1 LADKRSMI
9 GRVLVA
15 VALLLS
21 LTPNGRAQRGAD
33 CPAAVPVVPLPPVTL
48 YRGQPA
54 LPPVEVP
61 PEVRPG
67 ILLYRRE
74 ASPPLVGECPPRPPI
89 HLFECARPPVTF
101 FRGESP
107 GVELIRARPQPPA
120 PPCDLPPRQPVTLFR
135 VTAES
140 PRCGPAVVAPPVTI
154 LRQPGP
160 GCEGPRP

>member
-1 LADKRSMI
+1 MK
-9 GRVLVA
+9 GRILVA
-15 VALLLS
+15 
-21 LTPNGRAQRGAD
+21 LTLFASFTTVGRAGPGDD
-33 CPAAVPVVPLPPVTL
+33 CPDVAVPVVPLPSVTL
-48 YRGQPA
+48 FRAQPA
-54 LPPVEVP
+54 PPASEVLPA
-61 PEVRPG
+61 VRPG

-74 ASPPLVGECPPRPPI
+74 VSPPLVGEYLPREPI
-89 HLFECARPPVTF
+89 QMFECARVPVTF

-135 VTAES
+135 VTSES

-160 GCEGPRP
+160 GCEQPRP